1 MFVEAISFNL
11 YTAGLVHVKGEGEGG
26 GEGRERG
33 KEVGVMERGKEV
45 GVMERGEGGDHVCLV
60 MYVTG

>member
-33 KEVGVMERGKEV
+33 KEVGVMERGE
-45 GVMERGEGGDHVCLV
+45 GEGGDHVCLV

>member
-33 KEVGVMERGKEV
+33 KEVGVMERG
-45 GVMERGEGGDHVCLV
+45 EGGDHVCLV